1 MRPDATLAEKRAP
14 GALRREEIAYIG
26 RELLQLLHCLER
38 KNDIYWEGGCG
49 LRPDAG
55 WGKRT
60 SRPARA
66 VG

>member
-38 KNDIYWEGGCG
+38 KNDI
-49 LRPDAG
+49 
-55 WGKRT
+55 
-60 SRPARA
+60 
-66 VG
+66 